1 MSKENNLTDFLTN
14 IADNIRFA
22 YTTKCVPEIKK
33 INPQDFAS
41 YIIHEITDVCGIL
54 YFSQYNCIR
63 FARIPI
69 ESDEGPAESQYS
81 SIPEGS
87 YLGGI
92 TIITASSPD
101 EYVFTSTG
109 VEFKNYIL
117 TSYSIKIRMNGQYG
131 TCNVYGHTSDGSVV
145 DVTTNVESV
154 PNGYRFSDYAFN
166 NLFPKYLYNRP
177 AMIGSVYTNGNKV
190 VT

>member
-22 YTTKCVPEIKK
+22 YTTKCVPEITK

-41 YIIHEITDVCGIL
+41 YIMHEISDNCGIL

-63 FARIPI
+63 FAGIPS
-69 ESDEGPAESQYS
+69 ESEAPTESQYS
-81 SIPEGS
+81 SFPDGA
-87 YLGGI
+87 YNGI
-92 TIITASSPD
+92 TIITASSPND
-101 EYVFTSTG
+101 YVFTSTG

-117 TSYSIKIRMNGQYG
+117 TSYSIKIRMDSLHG

-154 PNGYRFSDYAFN
+154 PNGFRFSDRAFN
-166 NLFPKYLYNRP
+166 NLFPKFLYNRP
-177 AMIGSVYTNGNKV
+177 AMIGSVYTNDNRFLLE
-190 VT
+190 